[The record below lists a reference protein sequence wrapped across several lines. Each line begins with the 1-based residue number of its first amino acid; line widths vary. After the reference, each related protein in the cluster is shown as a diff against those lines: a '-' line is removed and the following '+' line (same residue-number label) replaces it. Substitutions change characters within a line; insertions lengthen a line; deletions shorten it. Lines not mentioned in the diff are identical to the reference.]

1 MQAHGHDQQSL
12 YSFQA
17 STLNA
22 NSYMV
27 TTAEHGLAALASKL
41 KEDKWD
47 LVDPE
52 ASDPWLLKTLS
63 VLQKD
68 PAVWGHQVGRGE
80 RSAAGAHGNFALCAP
95 RGGRDYVHLC
105 VK

>member
-52 ASDPWLLKTLS
+52 ASD
-63 VLQKD
+63 
-68 PAVWGHQVGRGE
+68 A
-80 RSAAGAHGNFALCAP
+80 AAGAEILRTNTQQ
-95 RGGRDYVHLC
+95 
-105 VK
+105 